1 VTGGLLLVG
10 HRRRKI
16 ASRAIVLVVRRS
28 AVRFADLDKHVRVW
42 PTTGIDV
49 REDDW
54 VDDSRD
60 AAMSEIPLAGG
71 AVNAVVRVGDTVRRP
86 PGPRSVFVRDLLQLF
101 EQRGWSG
108 APRYLGRDDQGR
120 EMLSYLD
127 GHVPWRDPASTRSDA
142 SVVRVAEMMREFHD
156 LTAGST
162 LAGSEETVCH
172 NDLSPKNTV
181 YRDDLPIM
189 FIDWDIAA
197 PGRRI
202 HDVAHVAWQYLG
214 LGPSVP
220 DVDETSRR
228 LRLICDAYGLD
239 ERGELIDTV
248 LWWQDR
254 CWRGIE
260 AKAVD
265 DAAMRALRDDGVPA
279 AIRSAYAWVTEHR
292 VALAADL

>member
-1 VTGGLLLVG
+1 
-10 HRRRKI
+10 
-16 ASRAIVLVVRRS
+16 
-28 AVRFADLDKHVRVW
+28 
-42 PTTGIDV
+42 
-49 REDDW
+49 
-54 VDDSRD
+54 
-60 AAMSEIPLAGG
+60 MSGIPLAGG

-86 PGPRSVFVRDLLQLF
+86 PGPRAVFVRDLLQLL
-101 EQRGWSG
+101 EHRGWPG

-127 GHVPWRDPASTRSDA
+127 GQVPWWDPASMRSDA
-142 SVVRVAEMMREFHD
+142 GVVRVAELVREFHD

-162 LAGSEETVCH
+162 LVGGEETVCH

-181 YRDDLPIM
+181 YRDELPIA

-214 LGPSVP
+214 LGPSVR

-239 ERGELIDTV
+239 ERDELIDTV

-260 AKAVD
+260 AGA
-265 DAAMRALRDDGVPA
+265 AAGNTAMRALLDQGIPA
-279 AIRSAYAWVTEHR
+279 AVRVAHAWVTEHR